1 MFQKNYTIF
10 CIINIDVVSY
20 TLFRLNDIVDISL
33 QFYIPYYLMSAT
45 KENKHS
51 TEGAMHVVY
60 GKKWHGVN
68 EWHGRGTNVA
78 SCIQSIIK

>member
-1 MFQKNYTIF
+1 MEWYFGYF
-10 CIINIDVVSY
+10 
-20 TLFRLNDIVDISL
+20 L
-33 QFYIPYYLMSAT
+33 QFYIPYYRVAE
-45 KENKHS
+45 ENKHS
-51 TEGAMHVVY
+51 EEGAMHVVY

>member
-1 MFQKNYTIF
+1 MFKKWLLF
-10 CIINIDVVSY
+10 CIIDIDLSY
-20 TLFRLNDIVDISL
+20 TLSKLNDTLDIFL
-33 QFYIPYYLMSAT
+33 QFYIPYYLMSVAE
-45 KENKHS
+45 ENKHS
-51 TEGAMHVVY
+51 EEGAMHVVY

>member
-1 MFQKNYTIF
+1 MASFLYYWCRSIL
-10 CIINIDVVSY
+10 Y
-20 TLFRLNDIVDISL
+20 IVQIEWYFGYFL
-33 QFYIPYYLMSAT
+33 QFYIPYYLMSVAE
-45 KENKHS
+45 ENKHS
-51 TEGAMHVVY
+51 EEGAMHVVY